1 MIYFKYKDK
10 IDKRQKRGFFLMQ
23 DIDIIK
29 ILSEV
34 AFPSVVAIYCL
45 VKINNSITKLNESI
59 LELTFYVKNL

>member
-1 MIYFKYKDK
+1 
-10 IDKRQKRGFFLMQ
+10 MQ